1 MTPAIAQIVM
11 SLNARIL
18 ASREVA
24 EWIFGEH
31 IDAPGLH
38 RLLAEAFTTQL
49 GTECLAAVALLDGVD
64 LDTRDVLAAFA
75 LLAQSESGDDADT
88 AVRRRTLAAIVV
100 EGVRRGITPGNVGVA
115 SCVEA
120 AFQAVTEAAEKNP
133 ESPRH
138 ATAKREWSE
147 LWSKNERPAEHDPS
161 RSAAA
166 AVMAVLS
173 NDAAWFRAAADQ
185 IHLFDVVP
193 GDPHGA
199 IGRADVVHDRLTAT
213 DRAII
218 ATWQPVD
225 TL

>member
-1 MTPAIAQIVM
+1 MNRTIAQIVM
-11 SLNARIL
+11 SLNARIR

-38 RLLAEAFTTQL
+38 RLLVGAFTTEL
-49 GTECLAAVALLDGVD
+49 TTECLAAVALLDGVE

-75 LLAQSESGDDADT
+75 ILAQSETGDSADT

-100 EGVRRGITPGNVGVA
+100 EGVRRGITPGNVGIA

-120 AFQAVTEAAEKNP
+120 AFQAVMEAAEK
-133 ESPRH
+133 SPQSPQY

-147 LWSKNERPAEHDPS
+147 LWTKNERPVERDPS

-173 NDAAWFRAAADQ
+173 SDAAWFRDAAYQ
-185 IHLFDVVP
+185 IHVFDVVP

-199 IGRADVVHDRLTAT
+199 IDSADVVPDRLTTT
-213 DRAII
+213 DRATL
-218 ATWQPVD
+218 AAWQPVD
-225 TL
+225 AL